1 MITKEQER
9 RLDQLCGIQKEY
21 AKLYEEDL
29 LNEDGTGFCAIG
41 TGYVQLSSEKFQQLF
56 GEQVRTERIY
66 PGEGEILSAM
76 YHGVK
81 FVAYVPLKEGA
92 DDAV

>member
-1 MITKEQER
+1 MITKKQER

-21 AKLYEEDL
+21 AKLHEEDL
-29 LNEDGTGFCAIG
+29 LDEDGTGFCAIG
-41 TGYVQLSSEKFQQLF
+41 TEYVQLMSEKLLELF
-56 GEQVRTERIY
+56 GKQVRTERIC
-66 PGEGEILSAM
+66 PGEGKILSAM

-81 FVAYVPLKEGA
+81 FIAYVPFEEGA

>member
-21 AKLYEEDL
+21 AKLYKEDL
-29 LNEDGTGFCAIG
+29 LDEDGTGLCNVG
-41 TGYVQLSSEKFQQLF
+41 DEYVQLMSEKLLELF
-56 GEQVRTERIY
+56 GLQVRTEHIY
-66 PGEGEILSAM
+66 PGAGKILSAM

-81 FVAYVPLKEGA
+81 FIAYVPLKEGA
-92 DDAV
+92 DNAV

>member
-21 AKLYEEDL
+21 AKLYEENCND
-29 LNEDGTGFCAIG
+29 DGIG
-41 TGYVQLSSEKFQQLF
+41 LCSVGDEYVQLVSEKLLELF
-56 GEQVRTERIY
+56 GKQVRTERIC
-66 PGEGEILSAM
+66 PGEWKILSAM

-81 FVAYVPLKEGA
+81 FIAYVPFEEGA

>member
-21 AKLYEEDL
+21 AKLYKENCND
-29 LNEDGTGFCAIG
+29 DGIG
-41 TGYVQLSSEKFQQLF
+41 LCSVGDEYVQLSSEKMLELF
-56 GEQVRTERIY
+56 GEQARAERIY
-66 PGEGEILSAM
+66 PGEGKILSAM

-81 FVAYVPLKEGA
+81 FIAYVPLKGGA

>member
-1 MITKEQER
+1 MITKGQER

-21 AKLYEEDL
+21 AKLYEENCND
-29 LNEDGTGFCAIG
+29 DGIG
-41 TGYVQLSSEKFQQLF
+41 LCSVGDEYVQLMSEKLLELF
-56 GEQVRTERIY
+56 GLQVRTEHIY
-66 PGEGEILSAM
+66 PGEGKILSAM

-81 FVAYVPLKEGA
+81 FIAYVPLKEGA

>member
-1 MITKEQER
+1 MITKKQER

-29 LNEDGTGFCAIG
+29 LDEDGTGFCAIG
-41 TGYVQLSSEKFQQLF
+41 TGYVQLSSEKLLELF
-56 GEQVRTERIY
+56 GLQVRTEHIY
-66 PGEGEILSAM
+66 PGEGKILSAM

-81 FVAYVPLKEGA
+81 FIAYVPLKEGA

>member
-1 MITKEQER
+1 MITKGQER

-21 AKLYEEDL
+21 AKLYEENCND
-29 LNEDGTGFCAIG
+29 DGIG
-41 TGYVQLSSEKFQQLF
+41 LCSVSDEYVQLMSEKLLELF
-56 GEQVRTERIY
+56 GKQARAERIY
-66 PGEGEILSAM
+66 PGEGKILSAM

>member
-1 MITKEQER
+1 MITKGQER

-21 AKLYEEDL
+21 AKLYEENCND
-29 LNEDGTGFCAIG
+29 DGIG
-41 TGYVQLSSEKFQQLF
+41 LCSVGDEYVQLSSEKMLELF
-56 GEQVRTERIY
+56 GEQARAERIY
-66 PGEGEILSAM
+66 PGEGKILSAM

-81 FVAYVPLKEGA
+81 FIAYVPLKEGA

>member
-1 MITKEQER
+1 MITKKQER

-29 LNEDGTGFCAIG
+29 LDEDGTGFCAID
-41 TGYVQLSSEKFQQLF
+41 TGHVQLSSEKMLELF
-56 GEQVRTERIY
+56 GEQARAERIY
-66 PGEGEILSAM
+66 PGGGKIVSAM

-81 FVAYVPLKEGA
+81 FIAYVPFEEGA
-92 DDAV
+92 DNAV

>member
-21 AKLYEEDL
+21 AKLYEENCND
-29 LNEDGTGFCAIG
+29 DGIG
-41 TGYVQLSSEKFQQLF
+41 LCGVGDEYVQLMSEKLLELF
-56 GEQVRTERIY
+56 GKQVRTERIY
-66 PGEGEILSAM
+66 PGEGKILSAM
-76 YHGVK
+76 YHGTK
-81 FVAYVPLKEGA
+81 FIAYVPSEEGT